1 MLSNISNRLKLIASY
16 AETNDTVADIG
27 TDHGYV
33 PIWLIQNNACRN
45 VILSDIN
52 SGPLEK
58 AKENIREHLGDVETD
73 IRQGSGLSVLRPGE
87 ADMIVIAGMGG
98 ILTSKIIEA
107 DMDVALSAKKLVL
120 QPRRDAAL
128 LRKYI
133 CNSNHFIIV
142 EEQVVRENRKLC
154 EILVVKPSSD
164 NNVHQDEAEVELRN
178 AAAGRG
184 LSDSFLFEFP
194 PLWLRGQGDA
204 SALVEYR
211 LRGANTI
218 RKSIIRNGNAPD
230 SEERL
235 REIESRIADI
245 SKFLELINIYAV

>member
-16 AETNDTVADIG
+16 AEKSDVVADVG

-33 PIWLIQNNACRN
+33 PIWLLQNDSCRG

-58 AKENIREHLGDVETD
+58 ARDNIREHLGDVELD
-73 IRQGSGLSVLRPGE
+73 IRQGSGLSVLKPGE

-107 DMDVALSAKKLVL
+107 DKDVALAAKRLVL

-128 LRKYI
+128 LREYI
-133 CNSNHFIIV
+133 AGSKQFVIFD
-142 EEQVVRENRKLC
+142 EQVIRENRKLC
-154 EILVVKPSSD
+154 EILLVRPAAGNEEKNSVED
-164 NNVHQDEAEVELRN
+164 ELR
-178 AAAGRG
+178 ASAERSG
-184 LSDSFLFEFP
+184 LSGDFLYEFP
-194 PLWLRGQGDA
+194 PLWLRGEGDA
-204 SALVEYR
+204 KALVEYR

-218 RKSIIRNGNAPD
+218 RRSIIKNGNAPD
-230 SEERL
+230 AEDRL
-235 REIESRIADI
+235 KEIETRIADI
-245 SKFLELINIYAV
+245 SKFLELIDIHAV